1 MNWENMELS
10 KIDNNYKKSCLTEYL
25 FNRIAVL
32 EISKSSQEITCG
44 GALFL

>member
-10 KIDNNYKKSCLTEYL
+10 KIDNNYKKSCLQV
-25 FNRIAVL
+25 FNRMAVL
-32 EISKSSQEITCG
+32 EISNSSQEITCG